1 MNKGTEIYYT
11 GDQANI
17 GGFGVVTRSFEDK
30 WGKWSDIKMNDGR
43 DFANT
48 PTSVIS
54 TNYNGTCSS
63 RFVTRDA
70 YNAYRQEVLRSFN
83 KEGKI

>member
-1 MNKGTEIYYT
+1 MIKGTEIYYT

-17 GGFGVVTRSFEDK
+17 GGFGIVTRFYEDK

-48 PTSVIS
+48 PANIIS
-54 TNYNGTCSS
+54 TKYNGTCGS
-63 RFVTRDA
+63 RFVTKDA
-70 YNAYRQEVLRSFN
+70 YNAYRQEVFKRLEN
-83 KEGKI
+83 N